1 MLLLCLKV
9 ILSPLLVAAATLAH
23 RRWGPAIGGRLV
35 GLPLTAAPLLILL
48 SVAEGAHFTARM
60 AVSDQAGDVAASA
73 WCLVYAV
80 AARRIRPLG
89 AFVVAGAAFAVV
101 AAILGEFHTNVVT
114 ATLLASLAIVLVLR
128 WWPAA
133 RIDDERA
140 IEEADGSDLLVR
152 MLVAAIFTFGLSE
165 AASSLGAGTA
175 GLIGALPL
183 VSIVLAVATHHRQG
197 SAAVN
202 GFLHGVMAGSFS
214 VISFLAVVAIGLP
227 ILGVLVTFPLAIVA
241 ALVSQLAAGL
251 FEAPEAVKVP
261 ATA

>member
-60 AVSDQAGDVAASA
+60 AVSDQAGDVAAST
-73 WCLVYAV
+73 WCLVYAL

-89 AFVVAGAAFAVV
+89 AFVVAGAAFAAV
-101 AAILGEFHTNVVT
+101 AAILGRFHTNVVT
-114 ATLLASLAIVLVLR
+114 ATLLASLAIVLALR

-133 RIDDERA
+133 RLDERA

-227 ILGVLVTFPLAIVA
+227 TLGVLVTFPLAIVA

-251 FEAPEAVKVP
+251 FEAPEAVRVP